1 MTEIWI
7 YWMSTT
13 LLALLY
19 VTSAALYVV
28 KAGWVRQTLIDF
40 GYPAYLHPVLIVVKL
55 LAVIAILSRF
65 SVFLSDLAYA
75 GVFYHLILSALAHLG
90 VKKPAGAIPALA
102 GLMLLTASF
111 ATQNSARELP
121 SPYPQI
127 VVNRS

>member
-65 SVFLSDLAYA
+65 SVFLSALAYA